1 VNASPSWKPARRAA
15 SEFLYVTAGAPLG
28 FSWCLALAIALSVG
42 VATSIVIVGIPLL
55 ALTLIVVHWGAN
67 TERERAAMVLGAPI
81 ARLPRPASGTS
92 WLRRWRAR
100 LSDRATWKELGYM
113 LLLGPVGIFAGGV
126 VLALWAAALAALA
139 SPAVATAAPAGSWLA
154 GLSSLALVGLALG
167 GLVLAAISLVATR
180 GLALACASLASGLLA
195 PNERAVLAARVRALE
210 ETRAGVVESADAQL
224 RRLER
229 DLHDGAQHRLAYIAM
244 ELDRARAR
252 MHTDPEAANELLGRA
267 HEESKKA
274 MSELRD
280 LVRGI
285 HPSVLTDRGLDAA
298 VSGLAERCPVPVDV
312 SIRLAARPPTA
323 VETAAYYVVAESLT
337 NVAKHARAQSV
348 AVEIRGDDSH
358 VQIEVRDDGAGGA
371 ARVPGSG
378 LEGLAQRV
386 EALDGTVS
394 ITSPQGGPTT
404 IRVELPC
411 AS

>member
-1 VNASPSWKPARRAA
+1 
-15 SEFLYVTAGAPLG
+15 VTAGLPLG
-28 FSWCLALAIALSVG
+28 FTWGLALTIALAVG

-55 ALTLIVVHWGAN
+55 ALILVVVHWGAN
-67 TERERAAMVLGAPI
+67 TERERAAMVLGEPI
-81 ARLPRPASGTS
+81 ARPPGPASGVP
-92 WLRRWRAR
+92 LVRRWRAR
-100 LSDRATWKELGYM
+100 LRDRATWQELGYM
-113 LLLGPVGIFAGGV
+113 LLLGPAGILAGGI
-126 VLALWAAALAALA
+126 VLALWSAALAALV
-139 SPAVATAAPAGSWLA
+139 SPAVSTAAPAGSWLA
-154 GLSSLALVGLALG
+154 GLSSPALAGLAAG
-167 GLVLAAISLVATR
+167 GLVLAAISVIATR

-195 PNERAVLAARVRALE
+195 PSERALLAARVRALE
-210 ETRAGVVESADAQL
+210 QTRAGAVESADAQL

-252 MHTDPEAANELLGRA
+252 LQTDPQAADALLGRA

-337 NVAKHARAQSV
+337 NVAKHARART
-348 AVEIRGDDSH
+348 ATVEIRGDDSRL
-358 VQIEVRDDGAGGA
+358 QIEVRDDGAGGA

-394 ITSPQGGPTT
+394 IASPPGGPTT